1 MTSRLPDTRHWYRG
15 LSWNYNQTI
24 MSSNVNQL
32 TTKPNW
38 WGVYMQRISF
48 SLSPTTNT
56 ITLISNQHQNIS
68 LVPQNHTLQN
78 ISPKHK
84 TPTNSPHFP
93 MATAGKT
100 TNLLPGAP
108 EFRSRGGRHC
118 PAMARRDQRRSG
130 YRGSTVG
137 DCLKHQIIH
146 LDPFRRKWMVM
157 FMCAKSSV
165 FGGLSAHLVKIYRLN
180 HPFSC
185 RIW

>member
-1 MTSRLPDTRHWYRG
+1 MKLQSNNHVIKCQPADHKTQLMRCIYAKNILLLISNNQYHHSHFKSAPKYL
-15 LSWNYNQTI
+15 LS
-24 MSSNVNQL
+24 
-32 TTKPNW
+32 TTKP
-38 WGVYMQRISF
+38 YS
-48 SLSPTTNT
+48 T
-56 ITLISNQHQNIS
+56 
-68 LVPQNHTLQN
+68 N

-84 TPTNSPHFP
+84 TPTNSPHFS

-185 RIW
+185 RI